1 MILIGI
7 FLLGKFQPSQLVCTP
22 CSKSCKKDPKKAVCG
37 NDIQW
42 FYSVM

>member
-1 MILIGI
+1 MIFIGI
-7 FLLGKFQPSQLVCTP
+7 FLLGKFQLSQLVCRP
-22 CSKSCKKDPKKAVCG
+22 CSKSCKKDAKKAVCG